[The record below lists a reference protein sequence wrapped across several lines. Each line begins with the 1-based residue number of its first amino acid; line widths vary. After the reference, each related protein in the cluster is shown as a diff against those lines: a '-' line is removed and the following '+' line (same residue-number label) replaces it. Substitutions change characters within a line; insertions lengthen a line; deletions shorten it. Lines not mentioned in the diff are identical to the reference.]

1 MKELTIDEFLNSK
14 SVFNDEGIG
23 LDTEKLIEQ
32 IVMAYKSEKLGFKF
46 EETKLA
52 SMGKPNYWKVMINA
66 ISYIKGL
73 SATANVVYYAI
84 CSDLPY
90 ITSSD
95 LELHRGVLL
104 KRIQVIANAP
114 YKLELSKRCGIT
126 VKSVERCIQELT
138 KCELLL
144 RLNTNLRTGIYYVNP
159 KYVLRGVDDA
169 QHELIK
175 ELVILYNGEECFKIK
190 CEKI

>member
-1 MKELTIDEFLNSK
+1 MKDLAVHEFLESK
-14 SVFNDEGIG
+14 TVFNDEGIG
-23 LDTEKLIEQ
+23 IDTEKLIEE
-32 IVMAYKSEKLGFKF
+32 IITSYKSKELKINL

-52 SMGKPNYWKVMINA
+52 VMGKPNYWKVMINN
-66 ISYIKGL
+66 ISHIKGI
-73 SATANVVYYAI
+73 SSTSNVVYYAI

-95 LELHRGVLL
+95 LSLHKGVLL
-104 KRIQVIANAP
+104 KRIQVIANST

-144 RLNTNLRTGIYYVNP
+144 RLNANLRTGIYYVNP
-159 KYVLRGVDDA
+159 KYILRGVDDA
-169 QHELIK
+169 QNELIK
-175 ELVILYNGEECFKIK
+175 ELVILYNGEDCFKIK